1 MISLDTVST
10 SYEGAVIKV
19 IGIGGGGG
27 NAINN
32 MITKGLSGVEFIAA
46 NTDRQALEHN
56 LAHVKVQ
63 VGKNSTK
70 GLGAGANPEVGKSS
84 IEESRDAIKQAL
96 QGSDMIFVTSGMG
109 GGTGTG
115 GAPLVAQIG
124 QELGALVVAIVTKPF
139 QWEGSK
145 RMKLAEQWIEELRN
159 HVDALIVISNQR
171 LLEIIDKNTS
181 FAAAFSMVDEV
192 LYNAT
197 KGIADIISNHG
208 VVNVDFA
215 DISTIMKGKGDSIMG
230 IGRASGENR
239 AIEATKAALNS
250 PILDGVSIAGAKG
263 LLVNITG
270 NMTMFEI
277 SEAVSLVQE
286 AAGDDALL
294 IHGVVPN
301 TEMGDEIMVTVV
313 ATGLNQPKEIIAP
326 KVEEVKI
333 EETPAINNTNA
344 FSNQNSRIGQLT
356 FGGASS
362 NRFSNSQVA
371 TALDMSPKG
380 PNQLRNLDE
389 AAIIRKGNVNQAP
402 LGGQHSAQIEK
413 LRESAIG
420 IGEKSNKILN
430 SEPAFLRKIM
440 D

>member
-197 KGIADIISNHG
+197 KGIAD
-208 VVNVDFA
+208 
-215 DISTIMKGKGDSIMG
+215 
-230 IGRASGENR
+230 
-239 AIEATKAALNS
+239 
-250 PILDGVSIAGAKG
+250 
-263 LLVNITG
+263 
-270 NMTMFEI
+270 
-277 SEAVSLVQE
+277 
-286 AAGDDALL
+286 
-294 IHGVVPN
+294 
-301 TEMGDEIMVTVV
+301 
-313 ATGLNQPKEIIAP
+313 
-326 KVEEVKI
+326 
-333 EETPAINNTNA
+333 
-344 FSNQNSRIGQLT
+344 
-356 FGGASS
+356 
-362 NRFSNSQVA
+362 
-371 TALDMSPKG
+371 
-380 PNQLRNLDE
+380 
-389 AAIIRKGNVNQAP
+389 
-402 LGGQHSAQIEK
+402 
-413 LRESAIG
+413 
-420 IGEKSNKILN
+420 
-430 SEPAFLRKIM
+430 
-440 D
+440 